1 MYAVL
6 NSENTVIDL
15 ELRDLSLSKLIHPNF
30 QHLYVDI
37 GENEQGVDKKWIYSP
52 QSKKFSKPIKEYF
65 FFNDSNICVE
75 IKAMSES
82 YVEKYLAT
90 KKYSFFKEYKNGDY
104 DYGIGCKY
112 ENEKWSKE
120 GE

>member
-6 NSENTVIDL
+6 SNENIVIDIETRGL
-15 ELRDLSLSKLIHPNF
+15 PLSELIHPNF

-37 GENEQGVDKKWIYSP
+37 GENEQGVDRKWIYSP

-65 FFNDSNICVE
+65 FFNESNICVE

-82 YVEKYLAT
+82 YVDKYMT
-90 KKYSFFKEYKNGDY
+90 SKKYTSYKEYNNGDY
-104 DYGIGCKY
+104 NYGIGYKY
-112 ENEKWSKE
+112 ENEVWIKE
-120 GE
+120 GK

>member
-15 ELRDLSLSKLIHPNF
+15 ELRDLPLSKLIHPNF

-37 GENEQGVDKKWIYSP
+37 GGNEQGIDKKWIYSP

-65 FFNDSNICVE
+65 FFNDSNICLE
-75 IKAMSES
+75 IM
-82 YVEKYLAT
+82 LMCG
-90 KKYSFFKEYKNGDY
+90 KEAKPRQRQPRLPLYR
-104 DYGIGCKY
+104 IRM
-112 ENEKWSKE
+112 EQ
-120 GE
+120 